1 MALTG
6 GLSVS
11 CADSTRRGGV
21 KRLWITD
28 VTNITSF
35 TAGSSH
41 EFNDVSV
48 PTSFYKYQY
57 EDFTFSVSSE
67 GSKENGSSIINHSV
81 EFTIPKM
88 TKEKAAKLQ
97 EIVDLCKAVLVVE
110 DYNDHFFV
118 IGWCSVLEK
127 AAGMHM
133 VVDQVIGAGLQD
145 SNHYVVKGTGVS
157 AELFREYTG
166 DVTISADFEQ

>member
-35 TAGSSH
+35 TSGSSH

-97 EIVDLCKAVLVVE
+97 EVVDLCKAVLVVE
-110 DYNDHFFV
+110 D
-118 IGWCSVLEK
+118 K
-127 AAGMHM
+127 AT
-133 VVDQVIGAGLQD
+133 DLTGL
-145 SNHYVVKGTGVS
+145 
-157 AELFREYTG
+157 
-166 DVTISADFEQ
+166 